1 MPWYEGNTIRFLNL
15 SDYVNY
21 KVTQEELANY
31 GLDAPDLTVTVNY
44 TVEDDEGNTTDQT
57 FTLTVGHSQDQKD
70 QAADGEED
78 VYVVTCFS
86 DRDKL
91 LDLPIVKKED

>member
-57 FTLTVGHSQDQKD
+57 FTLTVGRSQDQKD

-78 VYVVTCFS
+78 VS
-86 DRDKL
+86 A
-91 LDLPIVKKED
+91 